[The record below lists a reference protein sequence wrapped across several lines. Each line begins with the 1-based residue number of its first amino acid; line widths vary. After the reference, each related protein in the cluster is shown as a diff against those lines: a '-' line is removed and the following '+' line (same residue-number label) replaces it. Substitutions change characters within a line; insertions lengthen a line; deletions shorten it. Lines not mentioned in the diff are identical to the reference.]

1 MGSDDASN
9 YGGWTAMNSVVLAR
23 TASGSTYVLSIAP
36 DGVHWRRLPADRGS
50 ITWSASGWEAEVPR
64 IVPGERLL
72 IGNLR
77 TTPVTSVS
85 ILPA

>member
-1 MGSDDASN
+1 
-9 YGGWTAMNSVVLAR
+9 MNSVVIVK
-23 TASGSTYVLSIAP
+23 TASGSTYVLSIGEP
-36 DGVHWRRLPADRGS
+36 GVHWCRLPAVNRVPA
-50 ITWSASGWEAEVPR
+50 WSASGWEDAVPR

-77 TTPVTSVS
+77 TSPITGVE

>member
-1 MGSDDASN
+1 
-9 YGGWTAMNSVVLAR
+9 MNSVVLAR
-23 TASGSTYVLSIAP
+23 TASGSTYVLSIGE
-36 DGVHWRRLPADRGS
+36 DGVHWRRMPSARSGMA
-50 ITWSASGWEAEVPR
+50 WSASGWEAEVPR

-77 TTPVTSVS
+77 TTPIMTVS